1 MVPHLVSLLRC
12 LPDIKNGPAAQLG
25 CFMLQVFHLWPA
37 TQQASIGKC
46 RARWSG
52 LPVTEE
58 SFRGHAATEVI
69 QLTTD
74 FICIYYV
81 RIIYKPITKNWFMT
95 VYATTTCVHIHNN
108 MYNLQL
114 LAMILILHVDI
125 FSWHMQSTMV
135 WSAEL
140 LFLGVFT
147 WGLRQNRRQRMRIN
161 DCKSWT
167 ICWRRL
173 WEKSCSRFSSNM
185 SPILPGQNGD
195 GSKLFKN

>member
-1 MVPHLVSLLRC
+1 MITNQVSYLWCPTLCHCFGARHF
-12 LPDIKNGPAAQLG
+12 LGSSLQPKKNPAEAGSKRWKRNGPAGMFYPLVNIQKTMENHHFQWENPLYMAIFNSYVNLPEG
-25 CFMLQVFHLWPA
+25 MLQVFHLWPA

-125 FSWHMQSTMV
+125 FS
-135 WSAEL
+135 
-140 LFLGVFT
+140 
-147 WGLRQNRRQRMRIN
+147 
-161 DCKSWT
+161 
-167 ICWRRL
+167 
-173 WEKSCSRFSSNM
+173 
-185 SPILPGQNGD
+185 
-195 GSKLFKN
+195 

>member
-125 FSWHMQSTMV
+125 FS
-135 WSAEL
+135 
-140 LFLGVFT
+140 
-147 WGLRQNRRQRMRIN
+147 
-161 DCKSWT
+161 
-167 ICWRRL
+167 
-173 WEKSCSRFSSNM
+173 
-185 SPILPGQNGD
+185 
-195 GSKLFKN
+195 